1 MWSPLPG
8 CGARMGRLWPARRL
22 RETWSEWPDGPTC
35 PSDRFTFTGFF
46 LLSGIYDLEPLVHT
60 SQNAPLLLTPEDA
73 QRISPQRL
81 LEAAPRQPADP
92 ACRVLVI
99 VGQHDSPEFLR
110 QSREFYQTLCRGGWR
125 ASFEELQDVDHFE
138 IVWKLTQK
146 DYVLNQV
153 GMSLRWDGM
162 GPRWPLLTRR
172 GGEVGGRGARKSHFP
187 GLFGV
192 QEGGG
197 PAGRNRVPYLL
208 PPSGTAPGD
217 PQGLVLGARV
227 GPSRGCG
234 WGEAG
239 ARWYPPVRVSA

>member
-146 DYVLNQV
+146 DYVLNQII
-153 GMSLRWDGM
+153 LKTIFQDG
-162 GPRWPLLTRR
+162 L
-172 GGEVGGRGARKSHFP
+172 
-187 GLFGV
+187 
-192 QEGGG
+192 
-197 PAGRNRVPYLL
+197 
-208 PPSGTAPGD
+208 
-217 PQGLVLGARV
+217 
-227 GPSRGCG
+227 
-234 WGEAG
+234 
-239 ARWYPPVRVSA
+239 